1 MQVLDSFI
9 SLVRLDGDILILAV
23 LVLARPPSDEPVS
36 NLSVGASANAS
47 KTRSSKWK
55 AVANSTSQKKT
66 KKATGRSSSGIR
78 IDEPTPKSF
87 ASIFPFLGPRSKIPI
102 HRSKRYTHHEYAS
115 SLTTS

>member
-66 KKATGRSSSGIR
+66 KKDTGRSSSGIR
-78 IDEPTPKSF
+78 IDEPRPKSF
-87 ASIFPFLGPRSKIPI
+87 ASIFPLGPRSKIPI